1 MHCHE
6 DLVSYLS
13 CGMMLAGLGHLVH
26 HKKIQTS
33 YGRHMGRSP
42 PARTVPARLAWF
54 LQEMPALL
62 APLLLTLSRHRP
74 STAGKNLLLW
84 TFCMHYFQRTFV
96 YSLLTR
102 GTPFPLGVM
111 LSAGVICSL
120 NGLLQGHY
128 LLHCAQLDEEW
139 PADYRYKIGGL
150 FEYVSGA
157 NYLGEIVEWFGY
169 AVATWSLPALSFAV
183 FSLCF
188 IGPRA
193 YHHHRSRA
201 RVAEQLPLET
211 EVQATATDA
220 RALLHHGS
228 FHAICRVSPVVSVSQ
243 IHERVPAVVLQRG
256 GHRLQRVAESVHAT
270 KLSEWLHESES
281 KSFHHYDAMTLQ
293 VVLQDWVHD
302 LLARAE
308 LHLIPDHPLAEL

>member
-1 MHCHE
+1 MHCYG

-13 CGMMLAGLGHLVH
+13 CGMILIGLGQLVH
-26 HKKIQTS
+26 HKKTQTS
-33 YGRHMGRSP
+33 YGRHMGLPP

-62 APLLLTLSRHRP
+62 MPLLLTLTRHKP
-74 STAGKNLLLW
+74 SSTGKYLLLG
-84 TFCMHYFQRTFV
+84 TFCLHYFQRTFV

-102 GTPFPLGVM
+102 GNPFPLGVM
-111 LSAGVICSL
+111 LPAGFFCSL

-128 LLHCAQLDEEW
+128 LLHCAQLDNEW
-139 PADYRYKIGGL
+139 SADYRYKSGLLLFYIGMAINVHSDYILRNLRKPGDVVYKIPTGGL

-193 YHHHRSRA
+193 YHHHRFYQEKFKDYPKLR
-201 RVAEQLPLET
+201 
-211 EVQATATDA
+211 
-220 RALLHHGS
+220 RAL
-228 FHAICRVSPVVSVSQ
+228 
-243 IHERVPAVVLQRG
+243 
-256 GHRLQRVAESVHAT
+256 
-270 KLSEWLHESES
+270 
-281 KSFHHYDAMTLQ
+281 
-293 VVLQDWVHD
+293 
-302 LLARAE
+302 
-308 LHLIPDHPLAEL
+308 IPFVF

>member
-1 MHCHE
+1 MHCHG

-13 CGMMLAGLGHLVH
+13 CGMMLAGLGHLVY
-26 HKKIQTS
+26 HKNIQKS

-62 APLLLTLSRHRP
+62 VPLLLMLSRPVPAEHEEQ
-74 STAGKNLLLW
+74 GQYLLLG

-111 LSAGVICSL
+111 LSAGVFCSL

-128 LLHCAQLDEEW
+128 LLHCAQFDDEW
-139 PADYRYKIGGL
+139 SADYRYKTGLLLFYIGMAMNVHSDYILRNLRKPGEVVYKIPTGGL

-169 AVATWSLPALSFAV
+169 AVATWSIPALSFAV

-193 YHHHRSRA
+193 YHHHRFY
-201 RVAEQLPLET
+201 QET
-211 EVQATATDA
+211 FKDYPKFRKA
-220 RALLHHGS
+220 
-228 FHAICRVSPVVSVSQ
+228 
-243 IHERVPAVVLQRG
+243 
-256 GHRLQRVAESVHAT
+256 
-270 KLSEWLHESES
+270 
-281 KSFHHYDAMTLQ
+281 
-293 VVLQDWVHD
+293 
-302 LLARAE
+302 
-308 LHLIPDHPLAEL
+308 LIPFIF